1 MIGTITI
8 PAAHIHA
15 PIMRGTSASALA
27 VGAGHY
33 KGTAW
38 PGHPGTIGLAGHD
51 VTVVKTAKGNHVFGN
66 LAVEYAKH
74 HKMVGK
80 VITIRFHHHS
90 YYYRITKQKVVSPYD
105 YGILKGP
112 KYGQRLVLTTCY
124 PRFTALHRLAT
135 IAWRI
140 FPKR

>member
-1 MIGTITI
+1 MIGTISI

-15 PIMRGTSASALA
+15 QIGRGTSPAVLA
-27 VGAGHY
+27 RGAGHY

-51 VTVVKTAKGNHVFGN
+51 VTVVKTAAGDHVFGN
-66 LAVEYAKH
+66 LAIEYAKH

-80 VITIRFHHHS
+80 VITIHFRHHR
-90 YYYRITKQKVVSPYD
+90 YRYLITKQKVVSPYD

-124 PRFTALHRLAT
+124 PRFTAAKRLVT

-140 FPKR
+140 FHH